1 METYTC
7 LQTQGA
13 GGEERANGGGWSLR
27 VRVRANGTDAR
38 LAGAE
43 VFPFSGL
50 QNKEIW
56 EESARVSI

>member
-1 METYTC
+1 M
-7 LQTQGA
+7 
-13 GGEERANGGGWSLR
+13 
-27 VRVRANGTDAR
+27 RVRANGTDAR